1 MVGEGT
7 RSRRI
12 GSQCSRLVDRMSGW
26 ERSGCRA
33 AGWRTGSSCALPGRR
48 HGRQQQDRKE
58 LGPTAR
64 FLTIRQGL
72 GPLAGA
78 NLACGPGLVCP
89 TTGPVGPRVSLQSV
103 LRRPRR
109 LESRMR
115 EWGHDEI
122 VFRRPPSHR
131 CRKTDEVVWAMQ
143 WPEEWS
149 GHVHRAR
156 VSYWAAVLR

>member
-78 NLACGPGLVCP
+78 NLACGPGLVYP

-143 WPEEWS
+143 WPE
-149 GHVHRAR
+149 G
-156 VSYWAAVLR
+156 